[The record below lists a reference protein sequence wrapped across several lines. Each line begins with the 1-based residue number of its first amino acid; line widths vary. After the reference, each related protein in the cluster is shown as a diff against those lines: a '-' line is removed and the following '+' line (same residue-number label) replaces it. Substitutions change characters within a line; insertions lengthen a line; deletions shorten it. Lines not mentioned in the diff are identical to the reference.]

1 MSYKYNPIPE
11 GLDVLFLEVI
21 KPVHWHNRPEDHDN
35 YYVKIPVGSITW
47 TRKVSCIYKIVDN
60 LPVLIDDSNAIYAIT
75 PENNRY
81 CANYDPSC
89 FRILHTST
97 QKIRR

>member
-1 MSYKYNPIPE
+1 MSYKYHPIPK

-21 KPVHWHNRPEDHDN
+21 KPLHWHNRPEDN
-35 YYVKIPVGSITW
+35 SEYYDKMPVGSITW
-47 TRKVSCIYKIVDN
+47 ARKVSCIYKMIDG
-60 LPVLIDDSNAIYAIT
+60 LPVLIVGPNATYAIT